1 MERMDFSNK
10 PEKMTMLVMY
20 FTTRVMVVVQFDTQ
34 IVGEIVEM
42 LIVAFDQ
49 QGVYYFRADQP

>member
-1 MERMDFSNK
+1 MDFSNK

-20 FTTRVMVVVQFDTQ
+20 FTTGVMVVVQFDTQ
-34 IVGEIVEM
+34 IMGEIVET